1 MVLIFICL
9 LCFTEPKAA
18 RFVKPLSADEI
29 KSRNYQAVPKKTR
42 QSNDWALGVW
52 REWSRFRNSQPDTFL
67 EPGYPIPENV
77 GLLNNDL
84 LDYWG
89 QRFILEVRRK
99 DGKVYPP
106 NTLIQITSGIQRYL
120 RTECGRSDV
129 YLMKSE
135 CVQFAGYRTALDTRM
150 KELHAD
156 GVGVTINSSE
166 PVTENEELKL
176 WDSGVFNFETS
187 VGLSNAIFF
196 YNGKL
201 FGFRG
206 YQEHIDAKAEQ
217 FKICKKIRKM
227 VYDL

>member
-9 LCFTEPKAA
+9 LCFTEPKTA

-99 DGKVYPP
+99 DGKVYPS
-106 NTLIQITSGIQRYL
+106 NTLIQTVL
-120 RTECGRSDV
+120 
-129 YLMKSE
+129 
-135 CVQFAGYRTALDTRM
+135 
-150 KELHAD
+150 
-156 GVGVTINSSE
+156 N
-166 PVTENEELKL
+166 
-176 WDSGVFNFETS
+176 
-187 VGLSNAIFF
+187 
-196 YNGKL
+196 
-201 FGFRG
+201 
-206 YQEHIDAKAEQ
+206 
-217 FKICKKIRKM
+217 
-227 VYDL
+227 